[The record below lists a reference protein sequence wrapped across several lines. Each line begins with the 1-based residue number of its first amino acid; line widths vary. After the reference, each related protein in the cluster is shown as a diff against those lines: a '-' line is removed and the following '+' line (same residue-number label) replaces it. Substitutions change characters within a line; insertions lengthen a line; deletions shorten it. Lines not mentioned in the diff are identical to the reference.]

1 MVEGLQENIA
11 SPDDSR
17 PLLVVDLD
25 GTLIAGNSLH
35 IYIRCAMRQM
45 ARRGRL
51 DLLARTAALL
61 GLRKVKAISH
71 ARMKFG
77 ILGLVR
83 PDERLLT
90 DFRRRVEAIRR
101 KDVAMLIDGYKKKG
115 YAVLLATAAA
125 DTYVPA
131 IWEGNYVAT
140 DMADPARIEC
150 RGEEKLRRVEAYA
163 RARGLRLAAAITDEP
178 AADDAPLAQAAEELW
193 DAETTPPR
201 QGY

>member
-11 SPDDSR
+11 SHDDRR

-101 KDVAMLIDGYKKKG
+101 EDVAMLIDDYKKKG

-131 IWEGNYVAT
+131 IWPGDYVAT

-163 RARGLRLAAAITDEP
+163 RAGGLRLAAAITDEP

-193 DAETTPPR
+193 DAETTPPQ

>member
-11 SPDDSR
+11 SPDDRR

-101 KDVAMLIDGYKKKG
+101 EDVAMLIYDYKKKG
-115 YAVLLATAAA
+115 YAVLLASAAA
-125 DTYVPA
+125 DTYIPA
-131 IWEGNYVAT
+131 IWPGDFVAT
-140 DMADPARIEC
+140 DMSDPAHREC

-163 RARGLRLAAAITDEP
+163 RAGGLRLAAAITDEP